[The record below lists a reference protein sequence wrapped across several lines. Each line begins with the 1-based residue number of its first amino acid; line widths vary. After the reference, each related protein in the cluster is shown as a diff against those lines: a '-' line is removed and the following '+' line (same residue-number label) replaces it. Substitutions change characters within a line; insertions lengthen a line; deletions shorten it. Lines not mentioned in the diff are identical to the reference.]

1 VAIGA
6 GDNYAWAPGKIVAL
20 VGVEGLIVVDTPDAL
35 LVASKEHAE
44 EVKDVVDHL
53 RREEREELL

>member
-1 VAIGA
+1 
-6 GDNYAWAPGKIVAL
+6 
-20 VGVEGLIVVDTPDAL
+20 VEGLIIVDTPDAL
-35 LVASKEHAE
+35 LVATKEHAE